1 MRRFLLILALGAAV
15 LVLPSP
21 AVAQVRSG
29 IGVGG
34 KLLFPMGDLDD
45 EVKSGWGIA
54 GTGEIALLGILS
66 AVGELS
72 YNRFPAEE
80 GTREDGTPFDNK
92 DVFGLTAG
100 ARVYLS
106 MLFAG
111 VDLGYFTAVEDGG
124 VLPNLGLRI
133 ALFEVMGRYK
143 WTGDNWFELRG
154 AINF

>member
-1 MRRFLLILALGAAV
+1 
-15 LVLPSP
+15 
-21 AVAQVRSG
+21 
-29 IGVGG
+29 
-34 KLLFPMGDLDD
+34 
-45 EVKSGWGIA
+45 VKSGWGIA

-72 YNRFPAEE
+72 YNRFPAED

-133 ALFEVMGRYK
+133 ALFELMGRYK

-154 AINF
+154 TISF